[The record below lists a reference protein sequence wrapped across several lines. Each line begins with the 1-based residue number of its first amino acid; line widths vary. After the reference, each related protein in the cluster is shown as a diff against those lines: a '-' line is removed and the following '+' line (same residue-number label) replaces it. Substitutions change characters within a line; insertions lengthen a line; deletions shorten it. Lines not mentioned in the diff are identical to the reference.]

1 MEYQPY
7 SIRKLLDSVKNGAIR
22 IPAFQRGFVWDMD
35 RVSYLMDS
43 IYKGYPFGSLL
54 FWRTK
59 NQLAVERNLGRFEL
73 PKPEEEYPIDY
84 VLDGQQRLTSIFTVF
99 QNELIPKEDPN
110 WSDVFFDMDAE
121 DNAQDCQFIALDE
134 QSYDRNRFFPLSVL
148 FDSVK
153 YREATE
159 GLSVEKISTIDK
171 LQEKF
176 KEITIPVQVLKTE
189 NRSIVAI
196 VFERINRLGLELD
209 TLQLLAAWTWNEDF
223 DLLEKFRELKDDLAE
238 FGFEGVGDDSDLILD
253 CAAAVLKGEPGAE
266 KLLELNGNEV
276 RSEFSRVQNGIKGAI
291 DFLRTQFKISTLKN
305 LPYPMLLVP
314 LSVFF
319 AEPDGKEVSYN
330 SDTYAK
336 IKRWFWRTCFSARYG
351 SQTRRA
357 VIRDIQEIEK
367 LKHGKDN
374 RLDEI
379 DYNLGISFFTENVFR
394 VTTANTKTFVL
405 VLANNTPKSLVSGKN
420 IDLEKVLQRY
430 NRSEFHHIYPKA
442 FLRDNGTP
450 DNQINSLVNFCF
462 LSSAENKLIGKKRP
476 SDYINI
482 VAESPT
488 RSLVL
493 KSAFCEEA
501 RFDDDFLSFST
512 SRAQMLLEFSNDLM
526 K

>member
-1 MEYQPY
+1 
-7 SIRKLLDSVKNGAIR
+7 
-22 IPAFQRGFVWDMD
+22 
-35 RVSYLMDS
+35 MDS

-59 NQLAVERNLGRFEL
+59 NQLTVERSLGRFEL

-99 QNELIPKEDPN
+99 QNELQPKDDPN
-110 WSDVFFDMDAE
+110 WADIYFDMQAE
-121 DNAQDCQFIALDE
+121 DNAQDCQFVSIPESD
-134 QSYDRNRFFPLSVL
+134 YDRNRFFPLRVL

-159 GLSVEKISTIDK
+159 GLSAEKISTIDK

-176 KEITIPVQVLKTE
+176 KEITIPVQILKTE

-223 DLLEKFRELKDDLAE
+223 DLLEKFKELKDELSD

-266 KLLELNGNEV
+266 KLLELNGHEV
-276 RSEFSRVQNGIKGAI
+276 RTEFSRVQNGIKGAI
-291 DFLRTQFKISTLKN
+291 DFLRTQLKVFNLKN

-319 AEPDGKEVSYN
+319 AEPDGKEVSY
-330 SDTYAK
+330 SAETYSK
-336 IKRWFWRTCFSARYG
+336 IRRWFWRTCISSRYG

-357 VIRDIQEIEK
+357 AIKDIQEIEK
-367 LKHGKDN
+367 LKTGKES

-379 DYNLGISFFTENVFR
+379 DISITQSFFNDNVFR

-405 VLANNTPKSLVSGKN
+405 ILANNTPQSFISGKE
-420 IDLEKVLQRY
+420 IDLDKVLQRY

-442 FLRDNGTP
+442 FLRDSGIN
-450 DNQINSLVNFCF
+450 DAEINSLANFCF
-462 LSSAENKLIGKKRP
+462 LSSAENKIIGRKNP

-482 VAESPT
+482 LPQAPKRTEILS
-488 RSLVL
+488 
-493 KSAFCEEA
+493 SAFCREDL
-501 RFDDDFLSFST
+501 FDDNFENFIAHRT
-512 SRAQMLLEFSNDLM
+512 ALLVNFANKLIS
-526 K
+526 